1 MKKNISIIVVVFL
14 SVMILY
20 EIFEFR
26 YDDYLDVSERIEI
39 MVPLTADLECR
50 DTHGGFHMDGE
61 TLIKIYFSNEQA
73 NKFLKEVNQ
82 NKHWRK
88 LPMTINAKKTITYL
102 MDDEIKIPEIING
115 YWFFLDRHSDS
126 NNKYDE
132 NERFE
137 EFRPSRNYTVAIFDT
152 DTNILYF
159 YECDT

>member
-20 EIFEFR
+20 EIFQFR

-73 NKFLKEVNQ
+73 NKFLREVNQ

-88 LPMTINAKKTITYL
+88 LPMTINAKKTITYF

-115 YWFFLDRHSDS
+115 YWFFLDRHSEAND
-126 NNKYDE
+126 KY
-132 NERFE
+132 NESEMFE
-137 EFRPSRNYTVAIFDT
+137 EKRFSSNYTVAIFDT